1 MRSVWRWLRGVRL
14 RLQLRKSRHSDHR
27 PRIGVFA
34 GEPAELI
41 PLLVL
46 SVEPFG
52 FGFCGSPIHTAS
64 VRRLLTS
71 GPERGSV
78 VHRTP
83 RVGGSRVCKLVGG
96 ARGDLRTSSEE
107 WLV

>member
-1 MRSVWRWLRGVRL
+1 MRSVWRWLGGVRL

-27 PRIGVFA
+27 PGIGVFA
-34 GEPAELI
+34 REPAEPI
-41 PLLVL
+41 PVLVL

-78 VHRTP
+78 VHR
-83 RVGGSRVCKLVGG
+83 RLM
-96 ARGDLRTSSEE
+96 SEE
-107 WLV
+107 AESANWWAVRAATFELR